1 VFKIINDDDPVTLA
15 AFCAI
20 ILTVGSNMA
29 TEPSLRLWGKRAA
42 AAAYVV
48 FSIYALYT
56 SKGIDAGELLHIA
69 FRGLFAAA
77 IALGTTWI
85 VLPILVFVVRFI
97 LDFGRDH
104 LAALESEASRREEEE
119 RHRIS
124 SEEARRRQAEQ
135 DAQKR
140 ADQERQALAQTE
152 AKRRR
157 NDARSKALL
166 TYNRYA
172 SKLGGRFTQ
181 ENLDHFI
188 ATYMGDDQPPDAVER
203 RAAELL
209 QLLQEHAAAAD
220 PPEEKQTLDALAR
233 WYLAQKEHIQS
244 LPLDDRAKRLHIV
257 ELTRR
262 YNELSARLVEKLQ
275 P

>member
-1 VFKIINDDDPVTLA
+1 MFNLISDDDPVTLA
-15 AFCAI
+15 AFSAI
-20 ILTVGSNMA
+20 ILAVGSNIA
-29 TEPSLRLWGKRAA
+29 TDPALRLWGKRAA
-42 AAAYVV
+42 AAAYVL
-48 FSIYALYT
+48 FSVYALCT
-56 SKGIDAGELLHIA
+56 TKGIDAGELLHIA

-85 VLPILVFVVRFI
+85 VLPILAFIVRF
-97 LDFGRDH
+97 LLNFGRDH
-104 LAALESEASRREEEE
+104 FAALESEANRREEKE

-124 SEEARRRQAEQ
+124 SDEAQRRQAQQEAEQ
-135 DAQKR
+135 R
-140 ADQERQALAQTE
+140 ADKARQTLTQTE
-152 AKRRR
+152 SQRRR
-157 NDARSKALL
+157 NDARAKAVL
-166 TYNRYA
+166 TFSRYA

-181 ENLDHFI
+181 ENLDHFV
-188 ATYMGDDQPPDAVER
+188 AAYMGDDQPPDAVER

-209 QLLQEHAAAAD
+209 QVLQEHAAAAD

-233 WYLAQKEHIQS
+233 WFLAQKEHIQS